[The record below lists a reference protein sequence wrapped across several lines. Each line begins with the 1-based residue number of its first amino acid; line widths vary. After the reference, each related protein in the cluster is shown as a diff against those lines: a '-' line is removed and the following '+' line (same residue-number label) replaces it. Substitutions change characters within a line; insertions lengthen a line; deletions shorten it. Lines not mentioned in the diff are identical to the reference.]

1 VVAGIALCCLLGTLL
16 LCNITGT
23 AAMAVR
29 RAFGRDSLAA
39 AAAREAFV
47 AAVGTMLY
55 FAVIALIAQILK
67 IKHQREIREALVR
80 ARDHIHPPI
89 IP

>member
-67 IKHQREIREALVR
+67 INHQREIREALVR